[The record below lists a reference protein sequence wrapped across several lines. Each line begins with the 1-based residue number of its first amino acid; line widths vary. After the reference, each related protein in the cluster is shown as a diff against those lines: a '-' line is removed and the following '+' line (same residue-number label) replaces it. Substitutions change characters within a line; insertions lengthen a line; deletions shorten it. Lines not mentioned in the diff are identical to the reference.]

1 VGYVDNDYVYTT
13 ARASIRGEKGATGN
27 AATIAVGTV
36 TTGAAGSSASVT
48 NSGSAYAATFDFT
61 IPQGDK
67 GDTGETGPQ
76 GPKGDTG
83 ETGPQGPTGPAGPSG
98 TLNTDNA
105 TAQAVSSS
113 EALSGNVNLHK
124 IAKTGSYN
132 DLLDKPSGGGTE
144 HNLKVSPNSVI
155 EVGYTHGTDL
165 IPNDTLISS
174 RKIQIGDIHNIAAIY
189 RTVLYQRISTTNIYG
204 QRVLL
209 GLYQS
214 ETTFLRCFVSV
225 YNIKAQLQVNGTMV
239 QDVTIGDARTLGI
252 NAYGDFAVAYDHNS
266 RKFRLYSYS
275 NNAITQV
282 GEYDISSWD
291 LSSITEVYPVTDV
304 NNYQGHICCE
314 TIVINSP
321 LHLDSY
327 IAAPLNVGEYNV
339 PSGTP
344 YSGDICLAGT
354 GLELDGTITQTISAT
369 DKIVTATYAS
379 ENYFKLGPSNLGD
392 DWQYMWY
399 HVKLRFSSVSEGAYI
414 KGALVFGEIVVESGG
429 MPVAWIKEDSST
441 KWYPQADTDY
451 DFYFRF
457 SKNMSGS
464 SRGQSYQRQYGL
476 KLSGTVTMEV
486 SEPFCFNPQV
496 QNICAETYNGAGF
509 DGAIPFDGKCV
520 FVPHEMGDIAA
531 STIRIPIGAIYVDS
545 NGKVYMWNGSVWKQ
559 INNS

>member
-1 VGYVDNDYVYTT
+1 MAISKLKLPDNSTQDIND
-13 ARASIRGEKGATGN
+13 ARIASSDITSWNGK
-27 AATIAVGTV
+27 
-36 TTGAAGSSASVT
+36 
-48 NSGSAYAATFDFT
+48 
-61 IPQGDK
+61 Q
-67 GDTGETGPQ
+67 DTLV
-76 GPKGDTG
+76 
-83 ETGPQGPTGPAGPSG
+83 SG
-98 TLNTDNA
+98 TNIKTVNNESL
-105 TAQAVSSS
+105 
-113 EALSGNVNLHK
+113 LGSGNLE
-124 IAKTGSYN
+124 IQ
-132 DLLDKPSGGGTE
+132 SGGGTE
-144 HNLKVSPNSVI
+144 HNLHVSPNSVF
-155 EVGYTHGTDL
+155 EVGLAHGTEL

-189 RTVLYQRISTTNIYG
+189 RTALYQRNPTSNIYG

-214 ETTFLRCFVSV
+214 ETTFLRCFIFF

-239 QDVTIGDARTLGI
+239 QDVTIGDARTLGM
-252 NAYGDFAVAYDHNS
+252 NAYGDYAVAYDHNS

-304 NNYQGHICCE
+304 NNYQGYICCE

-369 DKIVTATYAS
+369 DKIVTATYSS

-414 KGALVFGEIVVESGG
+414 KSALYFGEIVVESGG
-429 MPVAWIKEDSST
+429 IPVAWIKEDSST

-451 DFYFRF
+451 DLYFRF
-457 SKNMSGS
+457 AIFSNSFY
-464 SRGQSYQRQYGL
+464 GQSYQRQYGL

-486 SEPFCFNPQV
+486 SQPFCFNPQV

-509 DGAIPFDGKCV
+509 EGAIPFDGKCV
-520 FVPHEMGDIAA
+520 FVPYDSGDATA
-531 STIRIPIGAIYVDS
+531 GTMRIPIGGIYIDKI
-545 NGKVYMWNGSVWKQ
+545 NHIIYMWDGSVWKR
-559 INNS
+559 ISNA